1 MTMFGLFKKKSQVE
15 KLNLRYKKLLEEAY
29 NLSAI
34 NRKIIDSKMSEANDI
49 LKKLIRVIE
58 VEIFELIKFYSI
70 F

>member
-1 MTMFGLFKKKSQVE
+1 MFGLFKKKSQVE

>member
-1 MTMFGLFKKKSQVE
+1 MTMFGLFEKKSQVE

>member
-1 MTMFGLFKKKSQVE
+1 MFGLFEKKSQVE